1 VFLLVY
7 SGAKVSIL
15 CTNHKFFPE
24 KAIGITIIGG
34 EKSLLGQRLWGKGYR
49 LKVISESRDG
59 LWVKAPSLLGRDGE
73 RLFLISL
80 RDGER
85 L

>member
-1 VFLLVY
+1 VNVNASIASIIIVIFENTFFIFFVFLLVY

-49 LKVISESRDG
+49 L
-59 LWVKAPSLLGRDGE
+59 
-73 RLFLISL
+73 
-80 RDGER
+80 
-85 L
+85 